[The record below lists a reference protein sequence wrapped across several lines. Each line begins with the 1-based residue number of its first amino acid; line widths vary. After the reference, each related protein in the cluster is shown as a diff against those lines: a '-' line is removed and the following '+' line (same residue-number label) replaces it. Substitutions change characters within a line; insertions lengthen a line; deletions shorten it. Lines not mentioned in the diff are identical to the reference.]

1 MAPQSTARE
10 RGQQEQ
16 ALHSAEHWDRG
27 LLRATDTRTISTCVF
42 LMHLLTCSGRHVH
55 LREEGS
61 RINGFTLCK
70 EGCHLEEGSAAPQ
83 GLCEYVFSLKSTVPV
98 VSFVPCKE
106 PWLCSVPGLR
116 CRWSLGQSSS
126 IPQLTTTGFYSSR
139 SDKSTK
145 IKFKKRP
152 RLQLPPE
159 SSFWGHQPQSQSN
172 TPGPEG
178 SSLLQQGWHSCELRR
193 RAHKKK

>member
-1 MAPQSTARE
+1 MR
-10 RGQQEQ
+10 
-16 ALHSAEHWDRG
+16 
-27 LLRATDTRTISTCVF
+27 I
-42 LMHLLTCSGRHVH
+42 LTCSVRRVRLH
-55 LREEGS
+55 EERS
-61 RINGFTLCK
+61 STNGFTLCK

-106 PWLCSVPGLR
+106 PWLCSIPGLR
-116 CRWSLGQSSS
+116 CRWSLVQRNS

-172 TPGPEG
+172 TPGPEAVPC
-178 SSLLQQGWHSCELRR
+178 SSRAGTAARYGGEHIKKNRGGGGGWRR
-193 RAHKKK
+193 RVRSSF